1 MVLWIEFCIVFMKIH
16 IQKQTLVNVSK
27 LNEKTTKKII
37 KKNPSQLITQ
47 FKYFLAV
54 EFRVIIN
61 DNKITKIIKSEMW

>member
-1 MVLWIEFCIVFMKIH
+1 MKIH

-61 DNKITKIIKSEMW
+61 DNKITKIIKSEM